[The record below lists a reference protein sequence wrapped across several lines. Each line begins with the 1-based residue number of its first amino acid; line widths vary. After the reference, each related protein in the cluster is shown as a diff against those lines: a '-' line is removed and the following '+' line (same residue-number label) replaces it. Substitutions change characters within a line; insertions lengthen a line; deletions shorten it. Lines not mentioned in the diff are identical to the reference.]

1 MNRLIVLFTLLF
13 VNQISNAQ
21 KVNEITWFG
30 IDFSKAKMIGS
41 SGFNDVEKIQSYY
54 LDVWN
59 GVIVTEKDK
68 YNISRY
74 YKASDVT
81 ISLDAVKEN
90 NSKVDAAKLV
100 INNEYSLSESDAKEV
115 VSGYVGKGS
124 GTGLLYVVEYFS
136 KIDEKASI
144 YVVKFDIESGT
155 ISSIKKIQGKPGG
168 FGFRNY
174 WLGAILEVMK
184 KG

>member
-1 MNRLIVLFTLLF
+1 MNRLIALFSLLF
-13 VNQISNAQ
+13 VSYLSNAQ
-21 KVNEITWFG
+21 KINEITWFG

-54 LDVWN
+54 LDAWN

-74 YKASDVT
+74 YKAAKVNV
-81 ISLDAVKEN
+81 SLDAVKEN
-90 NSKVDAAKLV
+90 NSKVDAATLV
-100 INNEYSLSESDAKEV
+100 INNEYSLSEPDAKEV

-124 GTGLLYVVEYFS
+124 GMGLLYIVEYFN

-155 ISSIKKIQGKPGG
+155 ISSIRKILGKPGG

-174 WLGAILEVMK
+174 WLGAILEIMK

>member
-1 MNRLIVLFTLLF
+1 MNRLVVLFALLF
-13 VNQISNAQ
+13 TANFSNSQ

-41 SGFNDVEKIQSYY
+41 SGFNDVEKIQNYY
-54 LDVWN
+54 LDTWN
-59 GVIVTEKDK
+59 GVIVTEQDK
-68 YNISRY
+68 YKISRY
-74 YKASDVT
+74 YKVAKVN
-81 ISLDAVKEN
+81 ISLDAVKES
-90 NSKVDAAKLV
+90 NSKVDAATLV
-100 INNEYSLSESDAKEV
+100 VNNEYTLSESDAKEV

-124 GTGLLYVVEYFS
+124 GMGLLYIVEYFS
-136 KIDEKASI
+136 KTDEKASI

-155 ISSIKKIQGKPGG
+155 ISSIEKIVGKPGG